1 MNLQKNIKKKKK
13 SAVTSR
19 PERER
24 EREREN
30 VVEFA
35 GVTADVLGLG
45 LACLSSS

>member
-24 EREREN
+24 EREN

-35 GVTADVLGLG
+35 GVTAGVLGLG